1 MWVREFVLGLVFST
15 LFMNTDAVVRC
26 WRCNHQGQPFLFCP
40 ACEAIQLL
48 PSQVDYFSVLGLP
61 KTPVVEESLLTQRY
75 YELSRRLHPDLYQT
89 GTAQEKEA
97 SLKNT
102 ALLTRAYRTLRDTVQ
117 RGQYWLELNGER
129 LGRENNRVPPQLA
142 ELVFDVQEQLA
153 EAREA
158 RTAGKDTEVQS
169 ELAVIREELTQQVA
183 QLRKDLAVNFS
194 QWDKDASPSML
205 LPELKNI
212 LSEIAYLRTLLRDVE
227 RESES

>member
-1 MWVREFVLGLVFST
+1 
-15 LFMNTDAVVRC
+15 MNTDAVVRC
-26 WRCNHQGQPFLFCP
+26 WRCNHQGQPSLFCP

-48 PSQVDYFSVLGLP
+48 PSQADYFSVLGLP

-89 GTAQEKEA
+89 GTTQEKEA

-102 ALLTRAYRTLRDTVQ
+102 ALLTRAYRTLRDAVQ

-142 ELVFDVQEQLA
+142 ELVFDVQEKLA
-153 EAREA
+153 EARET

-169 ELAVIREELTQQVA
+169 ELAGIREELAQQVA
-183 QLRKDLAVNFS
+183 QLRNDLDVNFS
-194 QWDKDASPSML
+194 QWDKDASPSAL
-205 LPELKNI
+205 LPKLKNI